1 MRRIMT
7 TEPPK
12 PSSRWLTPLRTVWDV
27 GVDSFGALVVPRE
40 CPICEAYSENDTSSA
55 PFCLDCRAELIDAA
69 GQICSRCAMTVGPF
83 ARRDGGCG
91 ECRGRSL
98 GFDAAVALAPYQGP
112 VRELC
117 LKLKHLHN
125 SWMAPWMADVLLEAR
140 PELREQT
147 RNALVAPIPLHW
159 WRHWQRGYNQAE
171 ELSMGLARRLGLS
184 LVNPLRRVISTGKLA
199 GLGRTERAKLLRNAF
214 AVRKTSARVLE
225 GRTVVLVDDILTTGA
240 TCGAA
245 ARALKRAG
253 AKRVIAVVIARAEW
267 KRN

>member
-1 MRRIMT
+1 MPPIMT
-7 TEPPK
+7 TEPRK
-12 PSSRWLTPLRTVWDV
+12 PSSRWLRPLRIVWDA

-40 CPICEAYSENDTSSA
+40 CPICEIYSENNHSSA

-69 GQICSRCAMTVGPF
+69 SITCSRCAMTMGPY

-117 LKLKHLHN
+117 LKLKHEPN

-140 PELREQT
+140 PELRELT
-147 RNALVAPIPLHW
+147 RDALVTPVPLHW

-171 ELSMGLARRLGLS
+171 ELSRGLAERLDLS
-184 LVNPLRRVISTGKLA
+184 FVNALRKVVSTGKLA

-225 GRTVVLVDDILTTGA
+225 GRTVVLVDDVLTTGA

-267 KRN
+267 KGN